1 MVIILLIKNLNLVVM
16 MLLIKML
23 YSLKNEFMIRFM
35 RLIEFLVM
43 VIVNVNIKFSQLKI
57 KSMVKY

>member
-43 VIVNVNIKFSQLKI
+43 VIVNVNIKIYCYIIF
-57 KSMVKY
+57 

>member
-1 MVIILLIKNLNLVVM
+1 MVIILLITNLNLVVM

-43 VIVNVNIKFSQLKI
+43 VIVNVNIKIYCYIIF
-57 KSMVKY
+57 